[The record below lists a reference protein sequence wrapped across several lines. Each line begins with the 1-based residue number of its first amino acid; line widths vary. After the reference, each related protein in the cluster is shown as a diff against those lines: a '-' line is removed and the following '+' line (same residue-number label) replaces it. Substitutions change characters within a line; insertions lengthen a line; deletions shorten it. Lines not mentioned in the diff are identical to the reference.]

1 MLLQPLHS
9 HPRVTAGGRFG
20 FYFDDGLVYKVPLD
34 PFSYQVRAGAAAEQP
49 SHSGW
54 LRSSRGRWSRRRKE
68 GGGRHCL
75 RVMAIVGFPRVG
87 GAQR

>member
-9 HPRVTAGGRFG
+9 HPQVTAGGRFG
-20 FYFDDGLVYKVPLD
+20 SHFDDGFVYKVPRD
-34 PFSYQVRAGAAAEQP
+34 FVSYQVRAGAAADQL

-75 RVMAIVGFPRVG
+75 RVMPIVGLRRVD